1 MSIIIVIII
10 SSTEESVRMSELNNV
25 KKYKKVVVRS
35 SRFEVRVRSAYYLW
49 LLISICVFV
58 YILTLN
64 ETSNCLFL
72 FHPIT

>member
-35 SRFEVRVRSAYYLW
+35 SRFEVRVRSAYYLC
-49 LLISICVFV
+49 ICLYFNVK
-58 YILTLN
+58 
-64 ETSNCLFL
+64 
-72 FHPIT
+72 